1 MTWNY
6 RVISHPSWDM
16 RDEKGARVFR
26 IHEVFSDETGI
37 VGYSARGCEPF
48 GETQEDLVQ
57 DMKYMNLAFD
67 KPVLNVEDLPLD
79 KFGDQNGAKTSTT
92 TSEKN
97 RFKRAEKTT
106 ARPTTQSVV
115 VEI

>member
-6 RVISHPSWDM
+6 RVISHPSWDFNG
-16 RDEKGARVFR
+16 DKGAREYR

-48 GETQEDLVQ
+48 GETQEDLIQ

-67 KPVLNVEDLPLD
+67 KPVLNVEDLPTT
-79 KFGDQNGAKTSTT
+79 KFGEQYGTETSTAT
-92 TSEKN
+92 
-97 RFKRAEKTT
+97 KRKSRLREAEKTT
-106 ARPTTQSVV
+106 ARPTT
-115 VEI
+115 

>member
-1 MTWNY
+1 MQKSLIFEKESWKMTWNY

-16 RDEKGARVFR
+16 RDGKGARVYR

-37 VGYSARGCEPF
+37 IGYSARGCEPF

-67 KPVLNVEDLPLD
+67 KPVLNVEDLPSD
-79 KFGDQNGAKTSTT
+79 KFG
-92 TSEKN
+92 E
-97 RFKRAEKTT
+97 
-106 ARPTTQSVV
+106 
-115 VEI
+115 